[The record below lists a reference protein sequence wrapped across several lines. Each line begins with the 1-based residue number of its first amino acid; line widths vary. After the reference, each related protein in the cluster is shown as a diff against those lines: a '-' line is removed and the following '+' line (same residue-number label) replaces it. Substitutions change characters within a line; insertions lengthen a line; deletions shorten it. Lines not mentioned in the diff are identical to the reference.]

1 MTLSTRLTV
10 LLIAIT
16 TVVALLVG
24 WFAVTTSSRADYSS
38 IDNTINQVIAS
49 GVGHPLTT
57 LSSAL
62 SIVQE
67 NNFDVTMDVVGPNG
81 KVTQIASGD
90 VPMTNSPTKADVAR
104 SIGGVRS
111 SSDLVGFRYRSI
123 GIGGGDYLVV
133 AESTAGIAS
142 REHQLIER
150 TVLVGLI
157 AAVAMGVTARLFM
170 RRDLR
175 IIKQLISFATSVA
188 HGDVEQSIPPA
199 VGSYDI
205 RELQTALARMVRS
218 LQRTI
223 ETEQRITK
231 ATQQFIG
238 DASHE
243 LRTPLTVI
251 KGYTEL
257 LSNTDVTDE
266 QQARALDRVQKEVG
280 RMDVL
285 VNDLLFL
292 AEVNEVPILEGTS
305 VNLSATVR
313 TVTSDFAIDHPNR
326 SVTTSI
332 GDGVWVTGRGEFLER
347 LILNALGNIARH
359 TGDTDAVKVSLFPEK
374 SRLVLRFE
382 DAGPGM
388 PEGSYGIR
396 PERFQRFDDSR
407 SRSSGGSGLGMSIMA
422 DIATSM
428 GGTMTTAK
436 SALGGLELSFSF
448 PYDAAPPR

>member
-24 WFAVTTSSRADYSS
+24 WFAVATSSRADYSS
-38 IDNTINQVIAS
+38 IDNTINEVIAS
-49 GVGHPLTT
+49 GAGHPLTT

-62 SIVQE
+62 NIVQE
-67 NNFDVTMDVVGPNG
+67 NNYDVTMDVVGPNG

-104 SIGGVRS
+104 SIGAVRS
-111 SSDLVGFRYRSI
+111 SSDLAGFRYRSI

-157 AAVAMGVTARLFM
+157 AAIAMGVTARLFM

-199 VGSYDI
+199 VGSSDI
-205 RELQTALARMVRS
+205 RELQTALAQMVRS

-305 VNLSATVR
+305 VNLSSTVR
-313 TVTSDFAIDHPNR
+313 TVTSDFATDHPNR

-359 TGDTDAVKVSLFPEK
+359 TGDTDAVKVSLFLEN

-388 PEGSYGIR
+388 PEGSYGTR

>member
-16 TVVALLVG
+16 TVVAVLVG
-24 WFAVTTSSRADYSS
+24 WFAVATSSRADYSS
-38 IDNTINQVIAS
+38 LDNTINAVIAS
-49 GVGHPLTT
+49 GSGHPLTT

-62 SIVQE
+62 SIVQQ
-67 NNFDVTMDVVGPNG
+67 NNYDVTMDVVGPNG
-81 KVTQIASGD
+81 KVTQIATGE
-90 VPMTNSPTKADVAR
+90 VAMTKSPTKSDVTR
-104 SIGGVRS
+104 SIGAIRS
-111 SSDLVGFRYRSI
+111 SSDLGGFRYRSI

-133 AESTAGIAS
+133 AESTSGIAS
-142 REHQLIER
+142 REHQLVER

-157 AAVAMGVTARLFM
+157 AAIAMGVTARLFM

-188 HGDVEQSIPPA
+188 HGDVDHSIPPA
-199 VGSYDI
+199 IGSSDI
-205 RELQTALARMVRS
+205 RELQTALARMVQS

-231 ATQQFIG
+231 VTQQFIG

-251 KGYTEL
+251 KGYAEL
-257 LSNTDVTDE
+257 LSNTQVTDE
-266 QQARALDRVQKEVG
+266 QRLRALDRVQREVG

-305 VNLSATVR
+305 VNLSSTVR
-313 TVTSDFAIDHPNR
+313 TVTSDFATDHPQRN
-326 SVTTSI
+326 VTTAI
-332 GDGVWVTGRGEFLER
+332 QDDVWVTGRGEFLER
-347 LILNALGNIARH
+347 LILNAFGNIARH
-359 TGDTDAVKVSLFPEK
+359 TGETDAVKVSLSIERT
-374 SRLVLRFE
+374 RLVLCFE

-388 PEGSYGIR
+388 PESSYGNR

-407 SRSSGGSGLGMSIMA
+407 SRTSGGSGLGMSIMG

-428 GGTMTTAK
+428 GGTMSTAK

-448 PYDAAPPR
+448 PYDATPPK